1 MKDENSKNNNSDG
14 FYTLNDVRRFDS
26 ERIKKV
32 IKKKD
37 IKNKGFKPLSR
48 DYIFKS
54 VFKQNTKSLKELI
67 TILLDGYISKEIDIN
82 KLNISIIDSELP
94 KNKTDEYQKKTDII
108 TEFKDT
114 DNINKIIVNIEE
126 NNTPFKYVKNRNLT
140 YLIACYILLL
150 NEGESYSVLKYRY
163 LYQININLSEKNS
176 MYGEDYTIMVW
187 SNSKQEIDYNIKSIV
202 YNIDYYKNSDYN
214 GDKSDI
220 KYLWLKLIT
229 ASSYEEIYKLLGKLV
244 SKKERQRI
252 LEVLIKMEKDYYNI
266 INDEVL
272 NQLVINEYR
281 KESYNSG
288 KAYGMRQ
295 GISQGISQTALNM
308 LTDNVDLSLISK
320 YTGLD
325 KNKILLL
332 RDDYS

>member
-1 MKDENSKNNNSDG
+1 MQNENYENNNRDG

-26 ERIKKV
+26 ERIKMAMKQEE
-32 IKKKD
+32 IKDKE
-37 IKNKGFKPLSR
+37 FKPLSR

-54 VFKQNTKSLKELI
+54 VFKQNTKTLKELI
-67 TILLDGYISKEIDIN
+67 TILLDGYISEEIDIN

-94 KNKTDEYQKKTDII
+94 KNKADEYQKKTDII

-140 YLIACYILLL
+140 YLLACYVLLL
-150 NEGESYSVLKYRY
+150 NEGEHYSVLKYRY
-163 LYQININLSEKNS
+163 LYQLNINLGETNS
-176 MYGEDYTIMVW
+176 IYGEDYTIMVW

-220 KYLWLKLIT
+220 KYLWLKLIA
-229 ASSYEEIYKLLGKLV
+229 ASSYEEIYRLLGKLV

-252 LEVLIKMEKDYYNI
+252 LEVLINMERDYYNI
-266 INDEVL
+266 INEEVL
-272 NQLVINEYR
+272 NQMVINEYR
-281 KESYNSG
+281 KESYNKG
-288 KAYGMRQ
+288 KDY
-295 GISQGISQTALNM
+295 GISQGISQGILY
-308 LTDNVDLSLISK
+308 NVPIGVDTL
-320 YTGLD
+320 
-325 KNKILLL
+325 
-332 RDDYS
+332 